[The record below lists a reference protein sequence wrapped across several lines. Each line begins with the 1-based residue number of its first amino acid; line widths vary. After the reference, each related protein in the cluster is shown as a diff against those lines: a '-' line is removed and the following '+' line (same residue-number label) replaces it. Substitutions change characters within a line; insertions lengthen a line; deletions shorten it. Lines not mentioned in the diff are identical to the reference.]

1 MSEIFLY
8 DRHIDKTPEINIW
21 TAFPAIYSFGM
32 SSLGFMSIFR
42 RLDEHKDYF
51 VERIFVDTKETVLP
65 LEAVDLMCFS
75 FSFEI
80 DFLGMFKIMQKYHI
94 PFNAKDRDENF
105 PLIFAGG
112 PVLTA
117 NPEPFAN
124 FFDFIIIGDAEQID
138 KTVINFIKQNKNLPK
153 NELLLKL
160 SELDGIYVP
169 SVTSFDANSNLVL
182 KNGKLFSVNKIS
194 AELNDCVTTPI
205 LSEKSFF
212 SNTFIIEIARGCSQ
226 RCGFCL
232 ASYLNLPTRFAPY
245 EKIIESIDTALKY
258 TDKIAL
264 LGALITAHP
273 DFEKICEYI
282 LKKKEEI
289 PELEMSV
296 SSLRADAISP
306 IIIKTLTACGQ
317 KHSTVAIEAGSERLR
332 KLINK
337 NLTEEQIFNTVKTA
351 KENGLQGLKIYVMIG
366 HPTETQQDID
376 ELISLAKRLKKEY
389 KNFEFTYSFATFVP
403 KAQTPFQYCKREN
416 SKSLDKKY
424 NYLKK
429 HFHRLG
435 IKIRCSSVN
444 WDYFQALL
452 SRGDRRLGDYLID
465 VYNEGGNLGAFKQS
479 YKKFRQKKLLPPSDD
494 FALKEISA
502 EKNSPWNFIKLC
514 PGEEALKNEHKRL
527 MKNA

>member
-1 MSEIFLY
+1 MSELFLY
-8 DRHIDKTPEINIW
+8 DRPIKKESQLNIW

-32 SSLGFMSIFR
+32 SSLGFMSIFK
-42 RLDEHKDYF
+42 RLDQRNDYF
-51 VERIFVDTKETVLP
+51 VERIFVDTKDTAIDLS
-65 LEAVDLMCFS
+65 AVDLMCFS

-80 DFLGMFKIMQKYHI
+80 DFLGMFKIMQKYNI
-94 PFNAKDRDENF
+94 PFNSRERDDNY
-105 PLIFAGG
+105 PIIFAGG

-117 NPEPFAN
+117 NPEPFSN
-124 FFDFIIIGDAEQID
+124 FFDFIIIGDAEQMD
-138 KTVINFIKQNKNLPK
+138 TTVIDFIKNNKHLQK
-153 NELLLKL
+153 NELLQKL

-169 SVTSFDANSNLVL
+169 SITDFIPESNQVL
-182 KNGKLFSVNKIS
+182 KNNQPLEITKIS
-194 AELNDCVTTPI
+194 AELNDCITTPI

-212 SNTFIIEIARGCSQ
+212 SNTYIIEIARGCSQ

-245 EKIIESIDTALKY
+245 EKIIESIDYALNY

-273 DFEKICEYI
+273 DFEKICEHI

-289 PELEMSV
+289 PNLEMSV
-296 SSLRADAISP
+296 SSLRADTISP

-317 KHSTVAIEAGSERLR
+317 KHSTIAIEAGSERLR

-337 NLTEEQIFNTVKTA
+337 NLTEEQIFNTVKIA
-351 KENGLQGLKIYVMIG
+351 KENGLTGLKIYAMIG
-366 HPTETQQDID
+366 HPTETQSDID
-376 ELISLAKRLKKEY
+376 ELISLAKKLKKTY
-389 KNFEFTYSFATFVP
+389 KNFEFTFSFSTFVP
-403 KAQTPFQYCKREN
+403 KAQTPFQYCKREE
-416 SKSLDKKY
+416 SKQLEKKY

-429 HFHRLG
+429 HFHKLG

-465 VYNEGGNLGAFKQS
+465 VYKEGGNLGAFKQC
-479 YKKFRQKKLLPPSDD
+479 YKKYKQKKLLPPSDD
-494 FALKEISA
+494 FALKEIST
-502 EKNSPWNFIKLC
+502 EQNTPWNFIKTC
-514 PGEEALKNEHKRL
+514 PGEDALKKEYNRL
-527 MKNA
+527 MKYA